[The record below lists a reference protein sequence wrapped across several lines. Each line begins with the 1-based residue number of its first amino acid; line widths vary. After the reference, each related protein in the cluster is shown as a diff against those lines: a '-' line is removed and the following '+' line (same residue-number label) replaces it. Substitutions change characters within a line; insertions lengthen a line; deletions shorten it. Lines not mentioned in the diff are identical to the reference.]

1 MVKNKMAVINVLSGI
16 IQNPL
21 LLMDENYKLTPD
33 DFPER
38 FHKIVFAAVDH
49 LAHNGVKEINEAV
62 IDDYLTNYPKQHKI
76 FEDNRGMDYI
86 TKAVEL
92 SSPGNFD
99 YYYNS
104 LKKCSVLNAL
114 ESKGFDIS
122 SFYNPDIMHVDEQQ
136 VLQERLDGCSV
147 EDILSK
153 YELDLIDVKQ
163 MFGTESTSLE
173 CQAGDGAEELIEQL
187 KKTPEMGMGL
197 NSKKLTTICR
207 GRRLKKLYMR
217 TAPTG
222 VGKTRLSLADA
233 CYAAVPKLYDST
245 KQRWVK
251 TGNASPTLYISTEL
265 EIDELQSMILA
276 YVSNVP
282 EDHILDGKYE
292 PGEEARVKK
301 AAQIIKEAPLYLVQI
316 AQFNADD
323 LEATIR
329 KYKLKHNIAFV
340 FFDYIH
346 TSIKMLEEISRKS
359 RGVSLREDNVLVM
372 FADRM
377 KSLANRLNIHIDSST
392 QANGDWKGAEDP
404 DQSLIRGSKAIADKV
419 DIGICVLSPS
429 QKDLAAVQ
437 SILAQQGQA
446 FMKQPNLVYHVY
458 KVRRGKLNHVK
469 VFVHFDYGTLR
480 TTDLFVTDKDYKLL
494 NVANTTVESILDET
508 DITEQEGIRNKTEL
522 TMW

>member
-38 FHKIVFAAVDH
+38 FYKIVFAAVDH

-86 TKAVEL
+86 AKAVEL

-292 PGEEARVKK
+292 SGEEARVKK

-329 KYKLKHNIAFV
+329 KYKLKYNIAFV

-522 TMW
+522 TIW